1 MVSPDWT
8 SYVDLTPYDST
19 TTAILEESLTQARAL
34 LPEWTP
40 RVGQIETTLLEA
52 TAFQTANLANAANRL
67 PGAAVETLLKLHGV
81 TRSNGVKATATVAFT
96 FSDNYGHTIP
106 ALTPVG
112 YFGPAGSTFVYLL
125 DADATVASG
134 STSLTGVA
142 VTAQAVGTGYNTPS
156 NGSSL
161 QTLSVVPYVSTT
173 VLDSKPTGGLNA
185 ETDTEFFT
193 RAVTILKS
201 YSTVMVTE
209 EQMQAHILANYTGTV
224 YRAKAYNLRRHAD
237 RNMVTGGGS
246 HTGYV
251 FVSVAGENVNGYP
264 RSVEDATITASN
276 ISDIATSMTSKT
288 ATGLSIEINNAE
300 LVGVGVTCEV
310 YKTTS
315 AAAGTVSSA
324 VQTALETYLD
334 ADAWAWDRVVR
345 VNEVISLL
353 DNVTGVDYVK
363 TVTLSLPEES
373 VVGATTANLTAT
385 YDNGTFGV
393 GATLTNSSTQAAFGI
408 DGLTPI
414 AGSRILVKDQTT
426 TAQNGIYTVTVVGD
440 GSTNWV
446 LTRATDADTINKMVV
461 DKFVWVVGGT
471 VNANKGFS
479 CGASGVIGTA
489 SITFAQTTTAVR
501 AEVMASN
508 ATDTTGA
515 LTGDIRMNHL
525 GMLTYPSTLTITVS

>member
-8 SYVDLTPYDST
+8 QYVDLTPFDST
-19 TTAILEESLTQARAL
+19 VTAILEESLTQARAL

-67 PGAAVETLLKLHGV
+67 PGSTVETLLKLHGV
-81 TRSNGVKATATVAFT
+81 SRSNGVKATATVAFT

-185 ETDTEFFT
+185 ETDAEFFT
-193 RAVTILKS
+193 RAVAILKS

-209 EQMQAHILANYTGTV
+209 EQIQAYILANYTGTV
-224 YRAKAYNLRRHAD
+224 YRAKAYNLRRYAD

-251 FVSVAGENVNGYP
+251 LVSVAGENVNGYP

-276 ISDIATSMTSKT
+276 VSDITTAITSKI
-288 ATGLSIEINNAE
+288 ATGLTIEIHNAE
-300 LVGVGVTCEV
+300 LIGIGITCEV

-315 AAAGTVSSA
+315 AASGTVNSV

-334 ADAWAWDRVVR
+334 ADAWSWERVVR

-353 DNVTGVDYVK
+353 DNVAGVDYVK
-363 TVTLSLPEES
+363 AVTLSLPEES

-385 YDNGTFGV
+385 YDNGTLGV

-426 TAQNGIYTVTVVGD
+426 IAQNGIYTVTVVGD

-461 DKFVWVVGGT
+461 DRFVWVAGGT
-471 VNANKGFS
+471 ANINKGFS

-489 SITFAQTTTAVR
+489 SITFAQTSTAVR

>member
-8 SYVDLTPYDST
+8 PYVDLTPYDST
-19 TTAILEESLTQARAL
+19 VTAILEESLTQAKAL

-67 PGAAVETLLKLHGV
+67 PGSAVETLLKLHGV
-81 TRSNGVKATATVAFT
+81 VRSDGVKATATVAFT
-96 FSDNYGHTIP
+96 FADNYGHTIP
-106 ALTPVG
+106 ALTPLA
-112 YFGPAGSTFVYLL
+112 YFGPAGATFVYLL

-134 STSLTGVA
+134 STSLTGLA

-161 QTLSVVPYVSTT
+161 QTQSVLPYVTITT
-173 VLDSKPTGGLNA
+173 LDSKPISGLNA
-185 ETDTEFFT
+185 ETDAEFFS

-209 EQMQAHILANYTGTV
+209 DQLRAHILTNYTGNI
-224 YRAKAYNLRRHAD
+224 YRAKSYNLRRYAD

-251 FVSVAGENVNGYP
+251 LVSVAGENVNGYP
-264 RSVEDATITASN
+264 RSVEDATVTASN
-276 ISDIATSMTSKT
+276 ISDITTAVTAKI
-288 ATGLSIEINNAE
+288 ATGLTIEIYNAE

-315 AAAGTVSSA
+315 AASGTVNAS
-324 VQTALETYLD
+324 VQAALEIYFD
-334 ADAWAWDRVVR
+334 ADAWDWERVVR

-353 DNVTGVDYVK
+353 DNVAGIDYVK

-373 VVGATTANLTAT
+373 VVGATTANLTSA
-385 YDNGTFGV
+385 YDNGTLGV
-393 GATLTNSSTQAAFGI
+393 GATLTNSSTQAVFTT
-408 DGLTPI
+408 DGLSPS
-414 AGSRILVKDQTT
+414 AGARILVKNQT
-426 TAQNGIYTVTVVGD
+426 AALQNGIYEVTVVGD

-446 LTRATDADTINKMVV
+446 LTRATDADTVNEMVV
-461 DKFVWVVGGT
+461 EKFVWVAGGT
-471 VNANKGFS
+471 VNANKGYS
-479 CGASGVIGTA
+479 CSASGVIGTA
-489 SITFAQTTTAVR
+489 EITFIQTSTAVR
-501 AEVMASN
+501 AEIMASD
-508 ATDTTGA
+508 ATDGTGA
-515 LTGDIRMNHL
+515 LIGDIRMNHL
-525 GMLTYPSTLTITVS
+525 GMLTYPSILTITVS

>member
-1 MVSPDWT
+1 M
-8 SYVDLTPYDST
+8 
-19 TTAILEESLTQARAL
+19 
-34 LPEWTP
+34 
-40 RVGQIETTLLEA
+40 
-52 TAFQTANLANAANRL
+52 
-67 PGAAVETLLKLHGV
+67 
-81 TRSNGVKATATVAFT
+81 AFT

-112 YFGPAGSTFVYLL
+112 YFGPEGATFVYLL

-173 VLDSKPTGGLNA
+173 ILDSKPTGGLNA
-185 ETDTEFFT
+185 ETDAEFFT

-209 EQMQAHILANYTGTV
+209 EQIQAHILVNYTGTV
-224 YRAKAYNLRRHAD
+224 YRAKAYNLRRYAD

-251 FVSVAGENVNGYP
+251 LVSVAGENVNGYP

-276 ISDIATSMTSKT
+276 VSDITTAITSKI
-288 ATGLSIEINNAE
+288 ATGLTIEIHNAE
-300 LVGVGVTCEV
+300 LIGIGITCEV

-315 AAAGTVSSA
+315 AAAGTVSDA

-334 ADAWAWDRVVR
+334 ADAWDWDRVVR

-353 DNVTGVDYVK
+353 DNVAGVDYVK
-363 TVTLSLPEES
+363 VVTLSLPEES

-385 YDNGTFGV
+385 YDNGTLGV
-393 GATLTNSSTQAAFGI
+393 GATLTNSSTQAVFGI
-408 DGLTPI
+408 DGLTPTV
-414 AGSRILVKDQTT
+414 ASRVLVKDQTAA
-426 TAQNGIYTVTVVGD
+426 AQNGIYTVTVVGD

-446 LTRATDADTINKMVV
+446 LTRATDADTVNKMAVER
-461 DKFVWVVGGT
+461 FVWVAGGT
-471 VNANKGFS
+471 ANINKGFS
-479 CGASGVIGTA
+479 CSASGVIGTA
-489 SITFAQTTTAVR
+489 SITFTQTTTAVR